1 MITFLSKLFIKHHD
15 DYQNPTV
22 RFQYGILCSSVGIFF
37 NMCLF
42 IFKFLA
48 GILSGSIAITADA
61 LNNLSDA
68 GSSLITFLGFRLA
81 KSTPDL
87 DHPYGH
93 GRIEYLSGLVV
104 SCLILYMG
112 FELLTSSIGQIFHP
126 KTTTYTPIV
135 FIILLTS
142 LAVKGYMF
150 FYNNTLSIKINSA
163 ALKATGIDSLS
174 DMVSTSVILICSLIS
189 HFFPIHLEGYCGT
202 LVGILILYAGFQT
215 AKDTISPLLGKAPE
229 PELVD
234 NIRSIVLSGQGVLG
248 LHDLMVHDY
257 GPGRLFISLHAEVPA
272 DGDMMMLHDSIDAI
286 ERRLGDE
293 LHCKAVIHMDPIY
306 NKDEFTI
313 QCREK
318 IEAYLTTLSDKI
330 SIHDFRIVKRTTH
343 TKLIFDVLSPYDC
356 PIPDEML
363 LSELK
368 TYIASLEGNYRS
380 VITLDKI

>member
-1 MITFLSKLFIKHHD
+1 MITFLSKLFIKHHTD
-15 DYQNPTV
+15 FKNPIV
-22 RFQYGILCSSVGIFF
+22 RFQYGILCSSVGIFY
-37 NMCLF
+37 NLCLF

-48 GILSGSIAITADA
+48 GIISGSIAITADA

-104 SCLILYMG
+104 SGLILYMG
-112 FELLTSSIGQIFHP
+112 FELLTTSIGQIFHP
-126 KTTTYTPIV
+126 KATTYTPVV
-135 FIILLTS
+135 FIILLAS

-150 FYNNTLSIKINSA
+150 FYNHTLSLKINSA

-174 DMVSTSVILICSLIS
+174 DMISTSVILICSLIS
-189 HFFPIHLEGYCGT
+189 HFFHIHLEGFCGT
-202 LVGILILYAGFQT
+202 FVGILILYAGYQT

-229 PELVD
+229 PELVE
-234 NIRSIVLSGQGVLG
+234 NIRSIVLSGHGILG
-248 LHDLMVHDY
+248 IHDLMVHDY

-272 DGDMMMLHDSIDAI
+272 DGDMMILHDSIDKI
-286 ERRLGDE
+286 ERTLGKE
-293 LHCKAVIHMDPIY
+293 LHCKAVIHMDPIH
-306 NKDEFTI
+306 NKDAFTI
-313 QCREK
+313 QYREN
-318 IEAYLTTLSDKI
+318 IEAYLATLSDKI

-356 PIPDEML
+356 PISDDEL
-363 LSELK
+363 LSSLK
-368 TYIASLEGNYRS
+368 NHIASLEGNCRG